1 MTDVRICISRKEM
14 SRRLLSS
21 QRTMRTCRRTS
32 PCDDLIL
39 TNTTRR
45 FSDWNLRIRAGL
57 EQGHKRFFNRN
68 GS

>member
-1 MTDVRICISRKEM
+1 MIPGTRPNGQIIVAVESP
-14 SRRLLSS
+14 RLPDLSAIVL
-21 QRTMRTCRRTS
+21 RRTPMIS
-32 PCDDLIL
+32 IL
-39 TNTTRR
+39 ANTIRR